1 MVSEKGEAMRF
12 AIELAERGLLPDS
25 LIRWGIRQLDKK
37 RLRLEDL
44 GDREKQRQALERFVE
59 ELRNSPVA
67 VQIHKPKEQH
77 YELPPAFF
85 ENVLGKWM
93 KYSSCYWPQRVDS
106 LDEAEEA
113 MLELTCERAQL
124 EDGMEI
130 LELGSGWGSLSRWMA
145 EQYPNSRIVTVSNSR
160 PQGEFIKARC
170 AALKLDNV
178 EVISADMN
186 NFHIDQ
192 SFHRVVSV
200 EMFEHMRNWGKLL
213 ARIATWLKPGG
224 KLFLHIFTH
233 RKFAYLF
240 EDEGDDNWLGRNFF
254 TAGLMPSHDL
264 LLHFQKELIV
274 EDDWRLNGVHYKKT
288 ADVWL
293 NNLDKRRQQ
302 ILPIVAETYGQGQA
316 ERWLQRWRIFF
327 LACSELW
334 GYGNG
339 EEWLVSHYRLK
350 KKTS

>member
-1 MVSEKGEAMRF
+1 MVSDKGEAMRF
-12 AIELAERGLLPDS
+12 AIELAERGFLPDS
-25 LIRWGIRQLDKK
+25 LIRWGIRELDKK
-37 RLRLEDL
+37 RLRMEDL
-44 GDREKQRQALERFVE
+44 GDREKQGQALERFVE

-67 VQIHKPKEQH
+67 VQVHKPKEQH
-77 YELPPAFF
+77 YELPPPFF
-85 ENVLGKWM
+85 EKVLGKRM
-93 KYSSCYWPQRVDS
+93 KYSSCYWPQGVDS

-145 EQYPNSRIVTVSNSR
+145 EKYPNSRVVTVSNSR

-170 AALKLDNV
+170 AALKLNNV

-186 NFHIDQ
+186 DFHIDQ
-192 SFHRVVSV
+192 TFHRVVSV
-200 EMFEHMRNWGKLL
+200 EMFEHMRNWEKLL

-233 RKFAYLF
+233 RKFTYLF
-240 EDEGDDNWLGRNFF
+240 EDEGDENWLGRYFF
-254 TAGLMPSHDL
+254 TAGLMASHDL
-264 LLHFQKELIV
+264 LFSFQKDLTV
-274 EDDWRLNGVHYKKT
+274 EDHWRLNGMHYKET
-288 ADVWL
+288 ADAWL
-293 NNLDKRRQQ
+293 SNLDSRRDQ
-302 ILPIVAETYGQGQA
+302 ILPIVAETYGQDQA
-316 ERWLQRWRIFF
+316 VRWFQRWRIFF

-350 KKTS
+350 KKTI

>member
-1 MVSEKGEAMRF
+1 MVSEKGEAMRL

-25 LIRWGIRQLDKK
+25 LIRWGIRELDKK

-44 GDREKQRQALERFVE
+44 GDHGKQRQALERFVE
-59 ELRNSPVA
+59 ELKKSPVA

-85 ENVLGKWM
+85 EKILGKWM
-93 KYSSCYWPQRVDS
+93 KYSSCYWPQGVDS
-106 LDEAEEA
+106 LDKAEEA

-145 EQYPNSRIVTVSNSR
+145 EQYPNSRVVTVSNSR
-160 PQGEFIKARC
+160 PQREFIKSRC

-186 NFHIDQ
+186 DFHIDQ
-192 SFHRVVSV
+192 TFHRVVSV
-200 EMFEHMRNWGKLL
+200 EMFEHMRNWERLL

-240 EDEGDDNWLGRNFF
+240 EDEGDDNWLGRHFF
-254 TAGLMPSHDL
+254 TAGLMASHEL
-264 LLHFQKELIV
+264 LLHFQKDLIV
-274 EDDWRLNGVHYKKT
+274 EDDWRVNGVHYKKT
-288 ADVWL
+288 ADAWL
-293 NNLDKRRQQ
+293 SNLDRRRQH
-302 ILPIVAETYGQGQA
+302 ILPILVETYGQGQA

-334 GYGNG
+334 GYRNG
-339 EEWLVSHYRLK
+339 EEWLVSHYRL
-350 KKTS
+350 TR

>member
-1 MVSEKGEAMRF
+1 MRF
-12 AIELAERGLLPDS
+12 AIELAERGFLPDS
-25 LIRWGIRQLDKK
+25 LIRWGIRELDKK
-37 RLRLEDL
+37 RLRMEDL
-44 GDREKQRQALERFVE
+44 GDREKQGQALERFVE

-67 VQIHKPKEQH
+67 VQVHKPKEQH

-85 ENVLGKWM
+85 EKVLGKRM
-93 KYSSCYWPQRVDS
+93 KYSSCYWPQGVDS
-106 LDEAEEA
+106 LDQAEEA

-145 EQYPNSRIVTVSNSR
+145 EKYPNSRVVTVSNSR

-170 AALKLDNV
+170 AALKLNNV

-186 NFHIDQ
+186 DFHIDQ
-192 SFHRVVSV
+192 TFHRVVSV
-200 EMFEHMRNWGKLL
+200 EMFEHMRNWEKLL

-233 RKFAYLF
+233 RKFTYLF
-240 EDEGDDNWLGRNFF
+240 EDEGDENWLGRYFF
-254 TAGLMPSHDL
+254 TAGLMASHDL
-264 LLHFQKELIV
+264 LFSFQKDLTV
-274 EDDWRLNGVHYKKT
+274 EDHWRPNGMHYKET
-288 ADVWL
+288 ADAWL
-293 NNLDKRRQQ
+293 SNLDSRRDQ
-302 ILPIVAETYGQGQA
+302 ILPIVAETYGQDQA
-316 ERWLQRWRIFF
+316 VRWFQRWRIFF

-339 EEWLVSHYRLK
+339 EEWLVSHYRL
-350 KKTS
+350 TR

>member
-1 MVSEKGEAMRF
+1 MRF
-12 AIELAERGLLPDS
+12 AIELAERGFLPDS
-25 LIRWGIRQLDKK
+25 LIRWGIRELDKK
-37 RLRLEDL
+37 RLRMEDL
-44 GDREKQRQALERFVE
+44 GDREKQGQALERFVE

-67 VQIHKPKEQH
+67 VQVHKPKEQH

-85 ENVLGKWM
+85 EKVLGKRM
-93 KYSSCYWPQRVDS
+93 KYSSCYWPQGVDS
-106 LDEAEEA
+106 LDQAEEA

-145 EQYPNSRIVTVSNSR
+145 EKYPNSRVVTVSNSR

-170 AALKLDNV
+170 AALKLNNV

-186 NFHIDQ
+186 DFHIDQ
-192 SFHRVVSV
+192 TFHRVVSV
-200 EMFEHMRNWGKLL
+200 EMFEHMRNWEKLL

-233 RKFAYLF
+233 RKFTYLF
-240 EDEGDDNWLGRNFF
+240 EDEGDENWLGRYFF
-254 TAGLMPSHDL
+254 TAGLMASHDL
-264 LLHFQKELIV
+264 LFSFQKDLTV
-274 EDDWRLNGVHYKKT
+274 EDHWRLNGMHYKET
-288 ADVWL
+288 ADAWL
-293 NNLDKRRQQ
+293 SNLDSRRDQ
-302 ILPIVAETYGQGQA
+302 ILPIVAETYGQDQA
-316 ERWLQRWRIFF
+316 VRWFQRWRIFF

-339 EEWLVSHYRLK
+339 EEWLVSHYRL
-350 KKTS
+350 TR